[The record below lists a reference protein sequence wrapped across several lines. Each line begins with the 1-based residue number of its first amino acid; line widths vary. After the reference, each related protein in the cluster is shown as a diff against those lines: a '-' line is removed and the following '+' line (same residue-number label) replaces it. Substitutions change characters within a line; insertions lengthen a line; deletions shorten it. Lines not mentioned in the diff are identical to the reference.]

1 MKEGNIS
8 QLIRLGT
15 PDIAVLYRN
24 NVGALKD
31 STGRLVRYGLG
42 VGSSDLIGIRKSD
55 GRMVAIEVKVPG
67 KNATP
72 EQQQFL
78 NIIKR
83 HGGLA
88 GVAHNVE
95 EARKIILGEM

>member
-1 MKEGNIS
+1 MRETNIV
-8 QLIRLGT
+8 QRIRLGT
-15 PDIAVLYRN
+15 ADIAILYRN
-24 NVGALKD
+24 NVGAYKD

-42 VGSSDLIGIRKSD
+42 IGSPDLVGFRKSD
-55 GRMVAIEVKVPG
+55 GVICGIEVKVPG
-67 KNATP
+67 KHASP
-72 EQQQFL
+72 EQQQFI